1 MKKSFAFILA
11 MAMSL
16 SLAACG
22 GNNAPASSAP
32 QSTAPEAS
40 SAAPTTPE
48 KKPVTINVVTTYAG
62 TDGNAPNYQNA
73 VKEWEAKTG
82 NKVSDASAI
91 SDEAFKA
98 RVISEFGT
106 GAEPDVLFFFNGVDS
121 NPFVERQLVVSIDE
135 IRAKYP
141 DYATNMKDGMLGAS
155 PADGKNYSVPVN
167 GYWEAMYVNK
177 NVLNACGL
185 QVPGADY
192 TYDQFLKDCETI
204 KQKGFIPIAASLVEV
219 PHYWFEFGIYNN
231 LSVAEHNVL
240 PVKDANNTQYK
251 GWVSGLTDI
260 KELYEKGY
268 FPKNTL
274 SAKDE
279 ETFNM
284 FMEDKAAFLIDGSW
298 KTGGIQN
305 TFVAKE
311 GEMPDESKLQ
321 NFTVTYVPGKG
332 NRKST
337 DLIGGLSSGYF
348 ISRKAWE
355 NDEVRE
361 AAVDFVKFMTS
372 DEMVSKFAGI
382 SATALK
388 AGVKVD
394 ESQLSSLQKEGI
406 KIIAGATGMA
416 SAVQDQVPP
425 DCRAPIFDDM
435 SSIVTGKKTAQAAVD
450 ACLDLL
456 AAQAK

>member
-1 MKKSFAFILA
+1 
-11 MAMSL
+11 
-16 SLAACG
+16 
-22 GNNAPASSAP
+22 
-32 QSTAPEAS
+32 
-40 SAAPTTPE
+40 
-48 KKPVTINVVTTYAG
+48 
-62 TDGNAPNYQNA
+62 
-73 VKEWEAKTG
+73 
-82 NKVSDASAI
+82 
-91 SDEAFKA
+91 
-98 RVISEFGT
+98 
-106 GAEPDVLFFFNGVDS
+106 
-121 NPFVERQLVVSIDE
+121 
-135 IRAKYP
+135 
-141 DYATNMKDGMLGAS
+141 
-155 PADGKNYSVPVN
+155 
-167 GYWEAMYVNK
+167 
-177 NVLNACGL
+177 
-185 QVPGADY
+185 
-192 TYDQFLKDCETI
+192 
-204 KQKGFIPIAASLVEV
+204 
-219 PHYWFEFGIYNN
+219 
-231 LSVAEHNVL
+231 
-240 PVKDANNTQYK
+240 
-251 GWVSGLTDI
+251 
-260 KELYEKGY
+260 
-268 FPKNTL
+268 
-274 SAKDE
+274 
-279 ETFNM
+279 
-284 FMEDKAAFLIDGSW
+284 MEDKAAFLIDGSW